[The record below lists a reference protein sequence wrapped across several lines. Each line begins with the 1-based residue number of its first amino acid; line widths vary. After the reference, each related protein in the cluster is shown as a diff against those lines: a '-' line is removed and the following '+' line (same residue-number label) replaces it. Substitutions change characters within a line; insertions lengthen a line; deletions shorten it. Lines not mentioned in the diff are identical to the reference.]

1 MTAIQAIKK
10 NDAEIKTDVLAELE
24 YDPSIKVTDI
34 GVSVKNGTVTL
45 NGFVTSYREKG
56 EAVRVVKRVTGVRA
70 IADDIEVK
78 LSSFLSHSD
87 GDIAAAAANHISWDK
102 SIPADSVKVLVREG
116 EITLEGEVE
125 WWYQKNDV
133 ESVVQHLS
141 GVKGVSNRI
150 SIKPRITATAVE
162 NAIHAAFKRNSLMDA
177 DRIKVETAGGKVTL
191 RGSVRNFAEKEES
204 ERVAWAAPGVFHV
217 DNQLVVRWL
226 ED

>member
-191 RGSVRNFAEKEES
+191 RGSVRNFAEKEEA